1 MLVIVVL
8 WISVCIQ
15 FVSVYFALRLMREI
29 GGKLAWVTLSIAI
42 FLMAIR
48 RSISLYS
55 AMRTYPE
62 TTQDLNAEVVA
73 LIISLC
79 ILVGII
85 EVGLLFKRLLFSERK
100 LSEQV
105 RHHQIFLNTTPDAFM
120 LTNINGQLR
129 EVNRAF
135 HTLFNYQSDSPE
147 ISFSEFLSPSQH
159 QDFSFAWRQLLN
171 EKQNRYIFSYNK
183 MESSLKLEL
192 NAELIEID
200 GEQFVYAII
209 QDVTE
214 RERMEARL
222 YKQKERAQ
230 VTLESIADGVVTT
243 DKSGCIQFANVA
255 AEKLLGKTNQQLH
268 GEKIKSILCVDC
280 GQFDKNDK
288 PLHVLVKECVK
299 QKKTLS
305 FSEQYIRGSN
315 GEQQCFDVIISPLKN
330 REQVTTGAVLVL
342 RDVTALREMEL
353 ALSYHA
359 THDPLT
365 SLINRFDFEKKIA
378 ELFEAVK
385 ETNEYHALLNIS
397 IDTDQLHLLTDVSG
411 LDARDDILIQ
421 VSTLLESI
429 IGKKDCVTRVDH
441 SDFILLIENIS
452 LNKVENAAKDIISK
466 FIEHRFEWQT
476 AYHELNVCIGIAM
489 LSSATKNISE
499 VLSNTES
506 ACYVA
511 KKNGRNQLHI
521 YSTEDNLSGLRYGQ
535 IMRLQ
540 QLQSAIEEERFV
552 LYRQSIVSLN
562 KDIKTNHSEVLIR
575 MLDETGNIIAPI
587 DFLPIAEQY
596 QLMPV
601 IDRWVVK
608 ETFFL
613 IKNSTCQL
621 SPEAH
626 CSINLS
632 GQTLGDKTFLDE
644 VLVLFKETQIP
655 YSQICFEITETA
667 LISNFNIAQTFIA
680 TLRGRG
686 CKFSL
691 DDFGSG
697 LSSFTYLK
705 TLTVD
710 YLKIDGSFVVG
721 ILDDEKDYNMVKSIH
736 QIGKFMGIET
746 IAEFIESEEILECIK
761 RIGIDY
767 GQGYALGKPQAI
779 QSSVSAE

>member
-8 WISVCIQ
+8 WVSVCIQ
-15 FVSVYFALRLMREI
+15 FVSVYFALRLIKEI
-29 GGKLAWVTLSIAI
+29 GGKLAWVTLSTAI

-48 RSISLYS
+48 RSISLYN
-55 AMRTYPE
+55 AMHTYPDI
-62 TTQDLNAEVVA
+62 TQNLNTEIVA
-73 LIISLC
+73 LIISVC
-79 ILVGII
+79 MLVGVIAI
-85 EVGLLFKRLLFSERK
+85 GPLFKRLIGSERK

-120 LTNINGQLR
+120 LTNINGQLQ
-129 EVNRAF
+129 EVNKAF
-135 HTLFNYQSDSPE
+135 QKLFKYQTDSTE

-159 QDFSFAWRQLLN
+159 KAFSSAWSTLLK
-171 EKQNRYIFSYNK
+171 EKQIRYIFSYKNSDSAL
-183 MESSLKLEL
+183 ELEL
-192 NAELIEID
+192 NAELIDID
-200 GEQFVYAII
+200 GEQFVYAFI
-209 QDVTE
+209 QNVTE
-214 RERMEARL
+214 REKMEARL

-243 DKSGCIQFANVA
+243 DKTGLIQFANVA
-255 AEKLLGKTNQQLH
+255 AEKLLGKTNEQLH
-268 GEKIKSILCVDC
+268 GKKFKSILCVDC

-299 QKKTLS
+299 QQKTLS
-305 FSEQYIRGSN
+305 FTDQYIKNSN
-315 GEQQCFDVIISPLKN
+315 GEQQCFDVIVSPLRN

-342 RDVTALREMEL
+342 RDVTALREMEQ

-365 SLINRFDFEKKIA
+365 SLINRYDFEKKIA
-378 ELFEAVK
+378 QLFEEVQH
-385 ETNEYHALLNIS
+385 TNEYHALLNIS
-397 IDTDQLHLLTDVSG
+397 IDADQLHLLTDVSG
-411 LDARDDILIQ
+411 LDARDEILIQ
-421 VSTLLESI
+421 VSNLLESI

-441 SDFILLIENIS
+441 SDFRLLIENIS
-452 LNKVENAAKDIISK
+452 LNKVEHAAKDIITK
-466 FIEHRFEWQT
+466 FIEHRFEWLST
-476 AYHELNVCIGIAM
+476 FHELNVCVGISM
-489 LSSATKNISE
+489 LSTTTKNISD
-499 VLSNTES
+499 VLSRAES

-521 YSTEDNLSGLRYGQ
+521 YSDEDNLSGLRDGQ

-540 QLQSAIEEERFV
+540 QLQGAIEDERFI
-552 LYRQSIVSLN
+552 LYKQPIISLKADDN
-562 KDIKTNHSEVLIR
+562 ADHSEVLIR
-575 MLDETGNIIAPI
+575 MLDESGGVIFPV

-613 IKNSTCQL
+613 IKNSVCDL
-621 SPEAH
+621 AAEAH

-655 YSQICFEITETA
+655 YSQVCFEITETA
-667 LISNFNIAQTFIA
+667 LISNFNIAQTFIS
-680 TLRGRG
+680 TLRERG

-705 TLTVD
+705 ALPVD

-721 ILDDEKDYNMVKSIH
+721 MLDDEKDYNMVKSIH
-736 QIGKFMGIET
+736 QIGQFMGIKT
-746 IAEFIESEEILECIK
+746 VAEFIETEELLECVRK
-761 RIGIDY
+761 IGIDY
-767 GQGYALGKPQAI
+767 GQGYALGKPEPI
-779 QSSVSAE
+779 LSSVNVA

>member
-8 WISVCIQ
+8 WISVFIQ
-15 FVSVYFALRLMREI
+15 FVSVYFALRLIKEI
-29 GGKLAWVTLSIAI
+29 GGKLAWVTLSTAI

-48 RSISLYS
+48 RSISLYN
-55 AMRTYPE
+55 AIHAYPNL
-62 TTQDLNAEVVA
+62 TQNLNTEIVA
-73 LIISLC
+73 LIISVCML
-79 ILVGII
+79 IGVIAIGP
-85 EVGLLFKRLLFSERK
+85 LFKRLIGSERK

-120 LTNINGQLR
+120 LTNINGQLK
-129 EVNRAF
+129 EVNKAF
-135 HTLFNYQSDSPE
+135 QTLFNYQPDSPE

-159 QDFSFAWRQLLN
+159 KAFSVAWNTLLH
-171 EKQNRYIFSYNK
+171 EKQNKYIFNYKNS
-183 MESSLKLEL
+183 ESELKLEL
-192 NAELIEID
+192 NAELIDID
-200 GEQFVYAII
+200 GDQFVYAFI

-214 RERMEARL
+214 RENMEARL

-243 DKSGCIQFANVA
+243 DKTGLIQFANVA
-255 AEKLLGKTNQQLH
+255 AEKLLGQTNAQLH
-268 GEKIKSILCVDC
+268 GKKFKNILCVDC

-299 QKKTLS
+299 QQATLS
-305 FSEQYIRGSN
+305 FTDQYIKGAN
-315 GEQQCFDVIISPLKN
+315 GEQQCFDVIVSPLRN

-342 RDVTALREMEL
+342 RDVTALREMEQ
-353 ALSYHA
+353 ALSYHT

-365 SLINRFDFEKKIA
+365 SLINRYDFEKKIA
-378 ELFEAVK
+378 QLFEDVK
-385 ETNEYHALLNIS
+385 HTNEYHALLNIS
-397 IDTDQLHLLTDVSG
+397 IDADQLHFLTDISG
-411 LDARDDILIQ
+411 LDARDEILVQ
-421 VSTLLESI
+421 VSSLLESI

-441 SDFILLIENIS
+441 SDFRLLIEDIS
-452 LNKVENAAKDIISK
+452 LNKVEHAAKDIITK
-466 FIEHRFEWQT
+466 FIEHRFEWQENF
-476 AYHELNVCIGIAM
+476 HELNVCVGIGM
-489 LSSATKNISE
+489 LSTTTKNISE
-499 VLSNTES
+499 VLSQAES

-511 KKNGRNQLHI
+511 KKGGRNQLHI
-521 YSTEDNLSGLRYGQ
+521 YSEDDNLSGLRDGQ

-540 QLQSAIEEERFV
+540 QLQSAIEEERFI
-552 LYRQSIVSLN
+552 LYRQRIISLKEN
-562 KDIKTNHSEVLIR
+562 DTADHCEVLIR
-575 MLDETGNIIAPI
+575 MLDETGEIISPV
-587 DFLPIAEQY
+587 DFLPVAEQY

-613 IKNSTCQL
+613 IKNSECDL
-621 SPEAH
+621 ASEAH

-655 YSQICFEITETA
+655 YSLICFEITETA
-667 LISNFNIAQTFIA
+667 LISNFNIAQTFIS
-680 TLRGRG
+680 TLRDRG

-736 QIGKFMGIET
+736 QIGQFMGIKT
-746 IAEFIESEEILECIK
+746 VAEFIESEEILECVK

-767 GQGYALGKPQAI
+767 GQGYALGRPEAVLA
-779 QSSVSAE
+779 SVNVA